1 MTSRHSCIATSVLR
15 FYICGLAVFAWFM
28 AFHES
33 RSMNAIAATFPEGAA
48 VYWMMFLCG
57 MVGIVDVIVNDCTA
71 KPSWHALRTNRHFGF
86 LALAFAYAYLAF
98 LAVLKVASPSLAFYA
113 LWNAVFIIGFALLDA
128 HQRSALLVKEA
139 ARHVCRKPA

>member
-1 MTSRHSCIATSVLR
+1 MTSRQSCIATSVLR

-33 RSMNAIAATFPEGAA
+33 RSMNFLAATFPEGAA
-48 VYWMMFLCG
+48 VYWILFVCG
-57 MVGIVDVIVNDCTA
+57 MVGIADVIVNDLSI
-71 KPSWHALRTNRHFGF
+71 KPRWLTVRHNRHFGF

-98 LAVLKVASPSLAFYA
+98 VAVLKVGSTPLAFYS
-113 LWNAVFIIGFALLDA
+113 LWNAVFIIGFSLLDA

-139 ARHVCRKPA
+139 ARHARHAT